1 MASSTIPVKI
11 WGCRGSIPTPLNA
24 TQVREKIERALKLAS
39 GKTFRSDSDI
49 RGFVD
54 NLPFEVSG
62 TYGGNTSCVELATDT
77 PNEYLILDAGSGL
90 KSFSEEYMRR
100 KNAAQPS
107 TFHLVMSHLHW
118 DHIQGFPFFGP
129 AYMPD
134 NHIIIY
140 GYHSDI
146 ERLFNAQMNDS
157 WFPVD
162 YDTFKAKIEFRP
174 LEQDSEFEIC
184 GFKTRGIWQ
193 NHPGVAYGYR
203 FEKDGKAIVYST
215 DSEHDLDKVKDGYH
229 FIDFFRDADL
239 LMFDAQYTL
248 EDNIVSKQNWGH
260 SNNVVAVE
268 LAMRANCKQLLI
280 FHHDPANTDENLS
293 EFHRLTL
300 EYQEVVERRFRGFG
314 SIVPA
319 LKIDLAHDGLV
330 YEVK

>member
-129 AYMPD
+129 AYMPESH
-134 NHIIIY
+134 NHLWLPQRY
-140 GYHSDI
+140 
-146 ERLFNAQMNDS
+146 RALVQ
-157 WFPVD
+157 
-162 YDTFKAKIEFRP
+162 RP
-174 LEQDSEFEIC
+174 
-184 GFKTRGIWQ
+184 
-193 NHPGVAYGYR
+193 
-203 FEKDGKAIVYST
+203 
-215 DSEHDLDKVKDGYH
+215 
-229 FIDFFRDADL
+229 
-239 LMFDAQYTL
+239 
-248 EDNIVSKQNWGH
+248 
-260 SNNVVAVE
+260 
-268 LAMRANCKQLLI
+268 
-280 FHHDPANTDENLS
+280 DE
-293 EFHRLTL
+293 
-300 EYQEVVERRFRGFG
+300 
-314 SIVPA
+314 
-319 LKIDLAHDGLV
+319 
-330 YEVK
+330 